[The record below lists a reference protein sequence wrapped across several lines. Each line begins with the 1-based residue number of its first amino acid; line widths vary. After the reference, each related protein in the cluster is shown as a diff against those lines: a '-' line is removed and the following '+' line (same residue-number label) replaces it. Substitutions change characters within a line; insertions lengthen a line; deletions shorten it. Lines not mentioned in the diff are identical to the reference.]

1 MKKLADRTQGFGN
14 SIFGVMSKMAVE
26 HNAINLAQGFPD
38 FDGPEFLKKYALE
51 AIEQGENQ
59 YAPFPGLPILRQ
71 KVCDK
76 YEREYKCNYDWNNE
90 VTITNGATEAIYLT
104 INALINPGDEVV
116 MFEPVYDSYV
126 NSIKMAGGIPKAVT
140 LKGPEFNFDQAEC
153 EEAFSDKTKL
163 VIINTPH
170 NPSGKI
176 FDRTEMQFIIDLA
189 NKNDAY
195 IMSDEVYE
203 YLVFDGL
210 EHVSLCEFKD
220 VKERSIVISS
230 AGKTFGMTGWK
241 IGWVLTTPEI
251 TNEIRKVHQ
260 YVTFSIATPFQ
271 IAVAN
276 ALDHIDEYKKEF
288 NQLYL
293 EKRDRFVKGL
303 HDIGFDF
310 QAPNGTYFILVP
322 IEHFTE
328 KDDVEF
334 AKELIEDYQ
343 VATIPPSAFYLKS
356 DEGKKYLRL
365 CFAKSN
371 ETIDKAIENLQRL
384 KSL

>member
-1 MKKLADRTQGFGN
+1 MKNLADRTQGFGN
-14 SIFGVMSKMAVE
+14 SIFGVMSKMATE

-38 FDGPEFLKKYALE
+38 FDGPEFLKEYALDSIK
-51 AIEQGENQ
+51 AGENQ
-59 YAPFPGLPILRQ
+59 YAAYPGLRILREKVSQ
-71 KVCDK
+71 K
-76 YEREYKCNYDWNNE
+76 YQREYSANFDIDNE
-90 VTITNGATEAIYLT
+90 ITITNGATEGIYLT

-140 LKGPEFNFDQAEC
+140 LKGKGFNFDESEC
-153 EEAFSDKTKL
+153 EEAFSSKTKL
-163 VIINTPH
+163 VILNTPH
-170 NPSGKI
+170 NPTGKI
-176 FDRTEMQFIIDLA
+176 FSKEEMQFIIDLA
-189 NKNDAY
+189 LKHDAY

-203 YLVFDGL
+203 YLVFDGKK
-210 EHVSLCEFKD
+210 HISLCEFNE
-220 VKERSIVISS
+220 VRERSIIISS

-271 IAVAN
+271 VAVAR

-288 NQLYL
+288 LNLY
-293 EKRDRFVKGL
+293 EQKRNRFVKGL
-303 HDIGFDF
+303 KEIGFDF
-310 QAPNGTYFILVP
+310 EAPSGTYFILVP
-322 IEHFTE
+322 IKSFTD

-334 AKELIEDYQ
+334 AKELIKKYQ
-343 VATIPPSAFYLKS
+343 VASIPPSAFYLKS
-356 DEGKKYLRL
+356 DEGKNYLRL
-365 CFAKSN
+365 CFAKKD
-371 ETIDKAIENLQRL
+371 ETIDAAIKNLQAL